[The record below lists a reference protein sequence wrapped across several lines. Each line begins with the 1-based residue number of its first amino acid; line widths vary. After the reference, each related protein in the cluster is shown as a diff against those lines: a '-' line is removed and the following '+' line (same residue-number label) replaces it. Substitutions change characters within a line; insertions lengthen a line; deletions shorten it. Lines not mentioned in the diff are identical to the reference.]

1 MTDYTRGSRRTW
13 RAIAAASTGV
23 LLGLT
28 GCSSTGSNGQTG
40 ASAAPSAA
48 VTAGSGSEASA
59 AGLPSLSVAQSTLS
73 TYVGGTPG
81 SADASKPPVYIGFIT
96 QHGGIPSFPEAQ
108 VAAEAA
114 VTFVNDKLGGVQ
126 GRPLTLVPCVVVSAQ
141 EEALNCAQKMA
152 NDERIQVVQLS
163 LLTVGTA
170 AVYSTLNGRKAVV
183 GQTPASPTDVAAQ
196 GVYQPWPGS
205 YGIQGGIA
213 KYVADVLKAKHVAVV
228 YDGDDPGSAFGA
240 KSVAAAFGQLGV
252 SFKQV
257 ATQTGSADVASA
269 LVSAGALDAD
279 AVVRISNTPSCVP
292 TARAVQQLGVKA
304 PVIALDFC
312 TDDSVRQ
319 ANGGDLPKWTYV
331 GQSRNVLSPQTDE
344 QAAIYR
350 SVMNAYAPQAKVGG
364 LAPYAWDSIILDA
377 KMLNQLG
384 AAPKPAAVSDWWKG
398 FRGPLFLGPDR
409 VTCGFLADKGL
420 PSLCSTTVFLTGY
433 QGGGRWDRSIEVNAE
448 SIGITK

>member
-1 MTDYTRGSRRTW
+1 MTDDTRGRRRTW
-13 RAIAAASTGV
+13 HAVVAAGAGV

-28 GCSSTGSNGQTG
+28 GCSSQETDGRTG
-40 ASAAPSAA
+40 AGGSAAPSS
-48 VTAGSGSEASA
+48 TASANA
-59 AGLPSLSVAQSTLS
+59 AGLPGLDVAQSTLS
-73 TYVGGTPG
+73 PYVGGTPG
-81 SADASKPPVYIGFIT
+81 SADTGKPPVYVGFVT
-96 QHGGIPSFPEAQ
+96 QQGGIPSFPEAQ

-114 VTFVNDKLGGVQ
+114 VKFVNDKLGGVQ
-126 GRPLTLVPCVVVSAQ
+126 GRPLALVPCVVVSAQ

-152 NDERIQVVQLS
+152 GDERVRVVQLS

-170 AVYSTLNGRKAVV
+170 SIYDTLRDRKAVV

-213 KYVADVLKAKHVAVV
+213 KYVADVLKAKRVAVV

-240 KSVAAAFGQLGV
+240 KSVAAAFDHLGV

-279 AVVRISNTPSCVP
+279 AVVRIANTPSCVP
-292 TARAVQQLGVKA
+292 TARAVQQLGVRA

-331 GQSRNVLSPQTDE
+331 GQSRNVLSPQTDQ

-350 SVMNAYAPQAKVGG
+350 SVMDAYAPRAKVGG
-364 LAPYAWDSIILDA
+364 LAPYAWDSIILNT

-384 AAPKPAAVSDWWKG
+384 ATPTPAAVSEWWKG

-420 PSLCSTTVFLTGY
+420 PSLCSTTVFLTAYLGD
-433 QGGGRWDRSIEVNAE
+433 GRWERSIEVNAE
-448 SIGITK
+448 SIGITQ

>member
-1 MTDYTRGSRRTW
+1 MTGYISGRRRNW
-13 RAIAAASTGV
+13 RAVAAAGAGV

-28 GCSSTGSNGQTG
+28 GCSGPESNGQTG
-40 ASAAPSAA
+40 ANATP
-48 VTAGSGSEASA
+48 AST

-73 TYVGGTPG
+73 AYVGGTPG
-81 SADASKPPVYIGFIT
+81 SADAGKPPVHIGFIT
-96 QHGGIPSFPEAQ
+96 QHGGIPSFPESQ

-114 VTFVNDKLGGVQ
+114 VKFVNDKLGGIG
-126 GRPLTLVPCVVVSAQ
+126 GRPLALVPCVVVSAQ

-152 NDERIQVVQLS
+152 NDERVKVVQLS

-170 AVYSTLNGRKAVV
+170 AVYETLSDRKAVV
-183 GQTPASPTDVAAQ
+183 GQTPASPTDVAAK

-213 KYVADVLKAKHVAVV
+213 KYVADVLKAKRVAVV

-240 KSVAAAFGQLGV
+240 KSVAAAFGHLGV

-304 PVIALDFC
+304 PIIALDFC

-331 GQSRNVLSPQTDE
+331 GQSRNVLSPRTDQ

-350 SVMNAYAPQAKVGG
+350 SVMNAYAPRAKVGG

-384 AAPKPAAVSDWWKG
+384 ADPTPAAVSDWWKG
-398 FRGPLFLGPDR
+398 FGGPLFLGPDR
-409 VTCGFLADKGL
+409 VACGFLADKGL
-420 PSLCSTTVFLTGY
+420 PSLCSTTVFLAEY
-433 QGGGRWDRSIEVNAE
+433 QGGDRWERSVEVNAE

>member
-1 MTDYTRGSRRTW
+1 MTDRTRARRG
-13 RAIAAASTGV
+13 AVALGAGL

-28 GCSSTGSNGQTG
+28 ACSAQEAVQKPVPST
-40 ASAAPSAA
+40 AK
-48 VTAGSGSEASA
+48 
-59 AGLPSLSVAQSTLS
+59 LPGVDVAQRTLS
-73 TYVGGTPG
+73 DYVGGTPG
-81 SADASKPPVYIGFIT
+81 SADKAKPPVYIGFVT
-96 QHGGIPSFPEAQ
+96 QQGGIPSFPEAQ
-108 VAAEAA
+108 AAAQAA
-114 VTFVNDKLGGVQ
+114 VAFANDKLGGVQ
-126 GRPLTLVPCVVVSAQ
+126 GRPLELVPCVVVSAQ
-141 EEALNCAQKMA
+141 EEALNCAQRMA
-152 NDERIQVVQLS
+152 GDKRIDVVQLS

-170 AVYSTLNGRKAVV
+170 SVYETLHGRKAVV
-183 GQTPASPTDVAAQ
+183 GQTPASPTDVAARD
-196 GVYQPWPGS
+196 VYQPWPGS

-213 KYVADVLKAKHVAVV
+213 KYVAEVLKAKNVAVV

-252 SFKQV
+252 TFKQV

-269 LVSAGALDAD
+269 LVSAGALTAD

-331 GQSRNVLSPQTDE
+331 GQSRNVLSPDTDE

-350 SVMNAYAPQAKVGG
+350 SAMAAYAPGAKVGG
-364 LAPYAWDSIILDA
+364 LAPYAWDSIILDV

-384 AAPKPAAVSDWWKG
+384 ATPTPDQVSGWWKK
-398 FRGPLFLGPDR
+398 FDGPLFLGPEK
-409 VTCGFLADKGL
+409 VGCGFLADKGL
-420 PSLCSTTVFLTGY
+420 PSLCSTTVFLSPYLGD
-433 QGGGRWDRSIEVNAE
+433 GKWERSVEVNAE
-448 SIGITK
+448 SIGIAR